1 MDAVGL
7 TYCRGPSVPVRHTGR
22 KMRAPL
28 AREEKSGKNRS
39 CRLKSPVRGLGR
51 RKGLGEEL
59 FWGGLRR
66 GPSILR
72 VNLKHRPPKERRR
85 GDAGLPTFEL
95 VARTWGLIE
104 V

>member
-1 MDAVGL
+1 MDAAGS
-7 TYCRGPSVPVRHTGR
+7 TCCRGPSVPVRHTGR

-28 AREEKSGKNRS
+28 AREEKSGKGRS

-51 RKGLGEEL
+51 RKGLWEGL

-66 GPSILR
+66 G
-72 VNLKHRPPKERRR
+72 LKPRPTKERRR